1 MVESETQNSIRMKL
15 FCHSSF
21 SSVPSNN
28 GSIFQPFDLFLSLA
42 TDPKRLI
49 DGRYRHRERDRYR
62 GSVGENL
69 NPSKLLAENHFDPD
83 PAKTKPKPNIRRLL
97 PLLNNGDLS
106 INDSVLLLLLLQQ
119 KESLEREREHTQGL
133 FCFGV
138 AS

>member
-15 FCHSSF
+15 FCH

-49 DGRYRHRERDRYR
+49 DGRYRHRERARYRER

-83 PAKTKPKPNIRRLL
+83 SAKMKPKSNIRRLLL